1 MIIMAVQVKDTP
13 SLSLQLDKILS
24 VCTSILYKEVP
35 WMAPVKAK
43 VMHFGD
49 ASDGCGGIF
58 KNTVPVIKF
67 YKTVAI
73 IICY

>member
-1 MIIMAVQVKDTP
+1 
-13 SLSLQLDKILS
+13 
-24 VCTSILYKEVP
+24 
-35 WMAPVKAK
+35 MAPVKAK

-49 ASDGCGGIF
+49 APDGCGGIF
-58 KNTVPVIKF
+58 ENTVPVIKF